1 MVIILN
7 GPLFTYVVFLSEIII
22 EWEEK
27 KWKLVKNSNKI
38 RWANKCNRNTVC
50 KLKTDKY
57 QSRI

>member
-1 MVIILN
+1 MDPYLHM
-7 GPLFTYVVFLSEIII
+7 LLFLSEIII

-38 RWANKCNRNTVC
+38 RWANRCNRNTVC